1 MSMVFKIIM
10 IIGLIGLA
18 GNVTF
23 CAFFTSGN
31 LDDEETFIN
40 PVSVIS
46 SFLYAIGIV
55 GLIAMK
61 LYQMNLFE

>member
-1 MSMVFKIIM
+1 MKSITRRTM
-10 IIGLIGLA
+10 A
-18 GNVTF
+18 E
-23 CAFFTSGN
+23 
-31 LDDEETFIN
+31 DEETFIN

-46 SFLYAIGIV
+46 SFLFAIGIV